1 MILSFFKTKW
11 NYANT
16 TCLDYSSFTAKFSSN
31 LLSKVEIRLDTR
43 LMLNAMSE
51 QARVVVFKA
60 VASATK
66 TPLPPDAVATL
77 KASSVNEE
85 MPSRPT
91 TLLNASTLAGFKSAM
106 NLTPSVADKSPRL
119 QKARSSALRLNGVL
133 HGKALER
140 EAPDLG
146 VRKIRSVVW
155 DTPVTM
161 PKLNLTSALAPQPKK
176 MRLAQNV
183 AKLKSFKSFGRAHAG
198 DFGSGPRNAT
208 FGEYGGRQQPF
219 WGRDGRLANHPTAR
233 QGEDTSDQLGMHSSA
248 EKNATFDFLKVRRSP
263 AIAVTGTL
271 PRTATALESWLVDK
285 STNGGTS

>member
-1 MILSFFKTKW
+1 
-11 NYANT
+11 
-16 TCLDYSSFTAKFSSN
+16 
-31 LLSKVEIRLDTR
+31 
-43 LMLNAMSE
+43 MLNAMSE

-77 KASSVNEE
+77 KANSLNEE
-85 MPSRPT
+85 MSSTRPI

-106 NLTPSVADKSPRL
+106 NLTPSLADKSPRL

-133 HGKALER
+133 HGKQVER
-140 EAPDLG
+140 ETPALG
-146 VRKIRSVVW
+146 MRKIRSVMW
-155 DTPVTM
+155 DTPVAM
-161 PKLNLTSALAPQPKK
+161 PKLNLTHALAPSPKK
-176 MRLAQNV
+176 MRVAQNV

-233 QGEDTSDQLGMHSSA
+233 QGDDTSDQLGSQATA
-248 EKNATFDFLKVRRSP
+248 EKNATFNFLNVRRPP
-263 AIAVTGTL
+263 AIAVTGSL

-285 STNGGTS
+285 STNGQARTG